1 MWKQDQGRQ
10 GKLEGKLNV
19 VLQNVATANIALSE
33 LIVAACKKASD
44 KFCLLFNSLVYH
56 ACYRPLSMWV
66 WKAREIY

>member
-1 MWKQDQGRQ
+1 MWKQDQGLQ

-44 KFCLLFNSLVYH
+44 
-56 ACYRPLSMWV
+56 
-66 WKAREIY
+66 